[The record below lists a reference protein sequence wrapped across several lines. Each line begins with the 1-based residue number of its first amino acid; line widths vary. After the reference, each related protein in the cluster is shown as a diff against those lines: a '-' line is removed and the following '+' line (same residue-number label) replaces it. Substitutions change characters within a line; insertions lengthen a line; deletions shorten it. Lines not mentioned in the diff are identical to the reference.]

1 MIHSALRIFFLVRF
15 SLISGTLALLL
26 LGQFLSESVLG
37 SDAQPDE
44 IQPTAD
50 TLDITNPGSDLA
62 NFPNS
67 AFTLPAGGFYLEMT
81 PVNLTSSSKRS
92 SPQYNAEYL
101 LRYGLLD
108 DVEIRLYSQGFT
120 VQGNPNQ
127 AVGFSP
133 LTFDSKI
140 HFWDEWKE
148 YYLPAAGLEVLLQTD
163 LLGSSAFNAGL
174 QPAFSINFDQTLPY
188 DFEIEYNLGA
198 TRFPDPQNLDTN
210 VWDATFAWAIQRSLT
225 EDIDLFINGYYNS
238 SSLPRMTT
246 RTDKY
251 QPVCPT
257 DGPCQDFE
265 KVRRAMDSG
274 ANVKMQAVGVGGIW
288 TMDEHTVFF
297 TNLAAGAS
305 SSTPNFTGYLGFAWT
320 P

>member
-1 MIHSALRIFFLVRF
+1 MFHSALRIFFLVRI

-163 LLGSSAFNAGL
+163 LLGSSAFS
-174 QPAFSINFDQTLPY
+174 P
-188 DFEIEYNLGA
+188 
-198 TRFPDPQNLDTN
+198 
-210 VWDATFAWAIQRSLT
+210 RSAL
-225 EDIDLFINGYYNS
+225 ILIRH
-238 SSLPRMTT
+238 SLMIL
-246 RTDKY
+246 K
-251 QPVCPT
+251 
-257 DGPCQDFE
+257 
-265 KVRRAMDSG
+265 
-274 ANVKMQAVGVGGIW
+274 
-288 TMDEHTVFF
+288 
-297 TNLAAGAS
+297 
-305 SSTPNFTGYLGFAWT
+305 SSTTSGPLVFLILKTSIRMSGTRPSLGRFSGR
-320 P
+320 